1 MAAGCSVQRGQQY
14 AFGCPMPR
22 TWKRFP
28 AGSVPRQNAVHASL
42 HCPDAVM
49 HVAVY
54 MHTCCVA
61 RALPHAQAVCLPALL
76 LLLLSAI
83 HTLFSTI
90 LTTWLASSCVKK
102 LWYT

>member
-1 MAAGCSVQRGQQY
+1 
-14 AFGCPMPR
+14 
-22 TWKRFP
+22 
-28 AGSVPRQNAVHASL
+28 
-42 HCPDAVM
+42 M
-49 HVAVY
+49 HVAVC

-76 LLLLSAI
+76 LLLLLLPPAI